1 VGSKVYMI
9 EAIKAG
15 VVDVVKFPLVKQSMR
30 TLWWGPLLNAIMS
43 PSSSSSASS

>member
-1 VGSKVYMI
+1 MGSKVYMI

-30 TLWWGPLLNAIMS
+30 TLWWGPLLNAIM
-43 PSSSSSASS
+43 PLHNVFHR